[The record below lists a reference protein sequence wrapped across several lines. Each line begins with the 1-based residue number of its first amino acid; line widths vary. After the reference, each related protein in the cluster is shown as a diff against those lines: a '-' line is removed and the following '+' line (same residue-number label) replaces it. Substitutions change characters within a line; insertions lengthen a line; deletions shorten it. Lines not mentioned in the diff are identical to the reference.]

1 MPAHHADDPLVLVPL
16 RLPKSLVDAARAE
29 AEAAGCTLSDAV
41 RSRIS
46 SSAVQPLGKPRPAR
60 RVPPPQ
66 GATQVLRD
74 PALVRQIAAIGG
86 NLNQLARAVN
96 SASVA
101 GTPLQAVAV
110 LARLCVIERQL
121 DALGSRREDE
131 VR

>member
-1 MPAHHADDPLVLVPL
+1 MPARHGDDPLVLLPL
-16 RLPKSLVDAARAE
+16 RLPRSLVNAARAD
-29 AEAAGCTLSDAV
+29 ADATGCTLSDAV

-60 RVPPPQ
+60 RAPPPP

-74 PALVRQIAAIGG
+74 PALIRQIAAIGG

-96 SASVA
+96 SALVA
-101 GTPLQAVAV
+101 GTPLQAAAV
-110 LARLCVIERQL
+110 LARLCVIEREL
-121 DALGSRREDE
+121 NALVPRTSGE